1 MKLIVSLP
9 FLIKIYHITSKKMI
23 LPITILFA
31 LIDAQYLNAG
41 YRFESHFSRWILR
54 LFVVLAMSTDWTDF
68 VLFSAV
74 LYLVFDYALN
84 YFRKLPI
91 LYIGSTSKIDKFWH
105 DKPYLQLAFKIIFL
119 LLAITLKIIT

>member
-1 MKLIVSLP
+1 
-9 FLIKIYHITSKKMI
+9 MI
-23 LPITILFA
+23 IPITILFA
-31 LIDAQYLNAG
+31 LIDAQYINAG

-91 LYIGSTSKIDKFWH
+91 FYMGTVAKLDKIWGGD
-105 DKPYLQLAFKIIFL
+105 YRLQLAFKITFLIF
-119 LLAITLKIIT
+119 AITLKIIT

>member
-41 YRFESHFSRWILR
+41 YRFESHASRWILR
-54 LFVVLAMSTDWTDF
+54 LLVVLGLSTDWTDF

-74 LYLVFDYALN
+74 FYMVFDYALN

-91 LYIGSTSKIDKFWH
+91 FYMGTVAKLDKIWGGD
-105 DKPYLQLAFKIIFL
+105 YRLQLAFKITFLIFG
-119 LLAITLKIIT
+119 ITLKIIT

>member
-1 MKLIVSLP
+1 
-9 FLIKIYHITSKKMI
+9 MI

-91 LYIGSTSKIDKFWH
+91 LYIGNTSKIDIIKG
-105 DKPYLQLAFKIIFL
+105 KIEKIIPYFDLQSKIIFIMTSL
-119 LLAITLKIIT
+119 IIKYL

>member
-1 MKLIVSLP
+1 
-9 FLIKIYHITSKKMI
+9 MI
-23 LPITILFA
+23 IPITILFA

-41 YRFESHFSRWILR
+41 YRFESHFSRWLLR
-54 LFVVLAMSTDWTDF
+54 LLVVLVMSTDWTDF

>member
-1 MKLIVSLP
+1 
-9 FLIKIYHITSKKMI
+9 MI
-23 LPITILFA
+23 IPITILFA
-31 LIDAQYLNAG
+31 LIDAQYINAG

-91 LYIGSTSKIDKFWH
+91 FYMGTVAKLDKIWGGD
-105 DKPYLQLAFKIIFL
+105 YRLQLAFKITFLIFG
-119 LLAITLKIIT
+119 ITLKIIT